1 MVREKQMSEMEA
13 IVNQFVVESR
23 ENLDQ
28 LERDLVEL
36 EKDPTSRGHLASI
49 FRMIHSIKGA
59 TGFLDFPK
67 LGEVAHVGEG
77 LLSRMRDGILI
88 VNPQITTGLLA
99 MVDCMREILSN
110 IEKTR
115 FEGEADYTVIVQ
127 DLARL
132 REDKPSEKAA
142 PISSNLPSLPTNL
155 LPAESAASG
164 DVTAAA
170 KAQPES
176 AVGKA
181 EEGTLDAWPDRKEP
195 SLAIASSSS
204 VRVDV
209 KQLDKLMDLVG
220 ELVLTRNELL
230 QLSSMRQDSVPL
242 STSQRLNSITT
253 ELQDGIMKVRMQPID
268 NVWNTFPRVVR
279 DLTLHGKKVRLEMKG
294 KETELD
300 KTLIEAIKDPLT
312 HLVRNAIDHGL
323 EAPDVR
329 IAAGKP
335 AEGRLSL
342 RAFHEGGQV
351 EIEISDDGAGIN
363 LPGVKRKA
371 VERGL
376 VTADQAQLMDDQ
388 EAMNLIFLPG
398 FSTAEKITSTSG
410 RGVGMDVV
418 KTNIEKIG
426 GKVSVQSR
434 FGHGTTVKIRIPL
447 TLAIMPALVVTASGG
462 QYAIPQVSVLELLRL
477 EGSGARRGI
486 EKIQNVSVYRLRGEL
501 LPLIWLG
508 AELRVRRRIPD
519 EQMVKGHEAANIVV
533 LQAGDRK
540 FGLVVDE
547 VNNTQE
553 IVVKA
558 LGKHLRGISTFAGAT
573 IMGNGRVVLILDV
586 LGLALHAH
594 VVSEI
599 REEQAAG
606 NSSPL
611 QDEVAEKQA
620 LLLFSGPDDGRMA
633 IPLSQV
639 ARLEEFPPSCVERIG
654 NREVVQYRGEILP
667 LVNIS
672 TLLPER
678 RLRTRH
684 SQPKAETDKKIHAI
698 VYSKDGCSIGL
709 VVDNILDTIEES
721 LLNLR
726 PASRTG
732 ALASVVIQGRITEIL
747 DLDVICASPA
757 SVSLPKQILA
767 EAEV

>member
-1 MVREKQMSEMEA
+1 MVREKQRSEMEA

-115 FEGEADYTVIVQ
+115 VEGEADYTVIVQ

-142 PISSNLPSLPTNL
+142 PIRSNLPPLPTNL
-155 LPAESAASG
+155 VAAESVASG
-164 DVTAAA
+164 DVTAGAA

-176 AVGKA
+176 AAGKA
-181 EEGTLDAWPDRKEP
+181 EEGTLDALPDRKEP

-253 ELQDGIMKVRMQPID
+253 ELQDGMMKVRMQPID
-268 NVWNTFPRVVR
+268 NVWHTYPRVVR
-279 DLTLHGKKVRLEMKG
+279 DLALHGKQVRLEMNG

-329 IAAGKP
+329 IAAGKS

-351 EIEISDDGAGIN
+351 EIEISDDGAGID
-363 LPGVKRKA
+363 LIRVKRKA

-376 VTADQAQLMDDQ
+376 VPADQAQLMDDQ
-388 EAMNLIFLPG
+388 EATELIFLPG

-426 GKVSVQSR
+426 GKGGVRDTV
-434 FGHGTTVKIRIPL
+434 GT
-447 TLAIMPALVVTASGG
+447 
-462 QYAIPQVSVLELLRL
+462 
-477 EGSGARRGI
+477 
-486 EKIQNVSVYRLRGEL
+486 
-501 LPLIWLG
+501 
-508 AELRVRRRIPD
+508 
-519 EQMVKGHEAANIVV
+519 
-533 LQAGDRK
+533 
-540 FGLVVDE
+540 
-547 VNNTQE
+547 
-553 IVVKA
+553 
-558 LGKHLRGISTFAGAT
+558 
-573 IMGNGRVVLILDV
+573 
-586 LGLALHAH
+586 
-594 VVSEI
+594 
-599 REEQAAG
+599 
-606 NSSPL
+606 
-611 QDEVAEKQA
+611 
-620 LLLFSGPDDGRMA
+620 
-633 IPLSQV
+633 
-639 ARLEEFPPSCVERIG
+639 
-654 NREVVQYRGEILP
+654 
-667 LVNIS
+667 
-672 TLLPER
+672 
-678 RLRTRH
+678 
-684 SQPKAETDKKIHAI
+684 
-698 VYSKDGCSIGL
+698 
-709 VVDNILDTIEES
+709 
-721 LLNLR
+721 
-726 PASRTG
+726 
-732 ALASVVIQGRITEIL
+732 
-747 DLDVICASPA
+747 
-757 SVSLPKQILA
+757 
-767 EAEV
+767 